1 MPPCQY
7 SQLLHWNRVIGLA
20 FEWADQARLP
30 GYKHAGADDAELKL
44 NPRKPSQIVVSKAN
58 EPRLPDLLRWAL
70 QVKQHVDQELE
81 KVGCLV
87 RGPISFRGRDNKRP
101 QSQKGPGVAGSGV
114 QTNVVITGGR
124 SPETVNVDLRFVI
137 EDSSRPG
144 DYWACLCEQKYRR
157 SLADAQRDANADRD
171 GKLSRA
177 AKSGEFEL
185 PGVARRGST
194 ISARSAACASLALSP
209 TEWSFEV
216 RVRRDWGGFPC
227 GLARSV
233 NGTLPSPFPFP
244 QGISRGEAAP
254 AADLAA
260 RPAPAPAAKPAAKP
274 RAEKPAARKP
284 AAKPAKGGRA
294 YKIAKGRKRRCS
306 GVCVFQ
312 RKRGASEKD
321 QRKNYQCRH
330 CRCQPERNSDVPLQ
344 IPIERCARG
353 SCRFDGPKGRCT
365 VCNHK
370 PAH

>member
-7 SQLLHWNRVIGLA
+7 SPPLHWNRVIGLA

-70 QVKQHVDQELE
+70 KVKQHVDQELA

-87 RGPISFRGRDNKRP
+87 RGPLSFRGRDNKRP
-101 QSQKGPGVAGSGV
+101 QSQKGPGAAGSGV
-114 QTNVVITGGR
+114 QTNVVITGR
-124 SPETVNVDLRFVI
+124 RRPETVNVDLRFVI
-137 EDSSRPG
+137 EDSNRTG

-157 SLADAQRDANADRD
+157 SLADAQRDADAARD
-171 GKLSRA
+171 GKLLRA
-177 AKSGEFEL
+177 AESGEFEL
-185 PGVARRGST
+185 PGARQGST
-194 ISARSAACASLALSP
+194 ISARSAACASLALTS

-216 RVRRDWGGFPC
+216 RVRRDWNGFPC

-233 NGTLPSPFPFP
+233 NGTLPFPFPFP

-260 RPAPAPAAKPAAKP
+260 TPASTPAAKPAAKP
-274 RAEKPAARKP
+274 GAKKPAARKP

-294 YKIAKGRKRRCS
+294 YIAKGRKKRCS

-312 RKRGASEKD
+312 RKRDASEKD
-321 QRKNYQCRH
+321 QRKNYQCQY
-330 CRCQPERNSDVPLQ
+330 CRCQPERSSEVPPLKFSRK
-344 IPIERCARG
+344 RCARG
-353 SCRFDGPKGRCT
+353 KCRFEGPEGRCT
-365 VCNHK
+365 VCNRK